1 MSTAP
6 FKSRLVVII
15 KSINFTLYI
24 LHCNFILFIP
34 ERRISGKAVFTVEF
48 TEDPIEEDN
57 EDKY

>member
-1 MSTAP
+1 MSITP

-15 KSINFTLYI
+15 KPIYFTLY
-24 LHCNFILFIP
+24 NFILFIP